1 MNERGESLGPVKALG
16 GAPGLGLRARF
27 GERRRSLERAAVR
40 QPNRRV
46 QRTRSSPSAHRSP
59 LTRYPLG
66 SRGAREQGGDFSLA
80 PVEFRTGEMILVS

>member
-1 MNERGESLGPVKALG
+1 MSERGESLGPVDVPVAPWRKLRNRLLG
-16 GAPGLGLRARF
+16 GRGSSGVL
-27 GERRRSLERAAVR
+27 AVR

-66 SRGAREQGGDFSLA
+66 SRGARGQHGRSSLI
-80 PVEFRTGEMILVS
+80 PEVVGTGEMIRVS